1 MQEIETNL
9 VKNSRYLLKDTSFVN
24 LMTKR
29 IFNVLLIANPYDAF
43 ILEDDGRIEE
53 KIFDEYTRLGLSNA
67 PRFTRVSSRQEATEA
82 LQGIRF
88 DLVICMPNTDN
99 TDAFV
104 IARTIKSQY
113 PDTPLVVLTPFSHGI
128 TRYME
133 HQDLSQFE
141 YVFCWLGNTE
151 LLLSIIKLMEDK
163 MNLDHDIEEA
173 GVQQIVLV
181 EDGIRFYSSALPNL
195 YRFILEQSREFSTEA
210 LNAHEMMLRKRGR
223 PKIVLARTYE
233 EGLELYTRHRDNTL
247 GVITDARFPRGGV
260 KDPTAGFELIDA
272 IRADNP
278 FLPVIMQSAEVD
290 NRAVAEAK
298 HVGYIDKNS
307 KKMDV
312 DLRKMVW
319 KHFGFGDLVFRD
331 PQTMEEIVRV
341 HNLKDLQDNI
351 FTIPADSFVYHASR
365 NNISRWLYSRAMFP
379 IAEVLKKMSLDE
391 DADVN
396 VHRQIIFDAI
406 VRYRRMKNQGVV
418 AEYMRGRF
426 DRFSNFARIGDGSL
440 GGKARGIAFID
451 HILKRHQEFQSFDN
465 AEIRIPKTLVL
476 CTDIFDRFMEENNL
490 YPIALSDAPDE
501 EILEAFLQGQLPDTL
516 RDDVSAFCKVVDN
529 PIAVRSSSLLE
540 DAHYQPYAGVYS
552 TYMVPG
558 GDAQLQRLADA
569 IKGVYASVFYRASKS
584 YMAATSNVIDSE
596 KMAIILQEVVG
607 DAHGTRFYPNC
618 SGVAR
623 SLNFYPVG
631 DEKAEE
637 GVVDLAL
644 GLGKHIVDGGRAL
657 RVSPAHPTHVMQTSE
672 IRLALTQTQS
682 TFYALDLEAGERPLT
697 VHEDFDLLRLNVK
710 EAVPDGTLEW
720 IGSTYVRDDDMIYD
734 GVSMPGRK
742 LVTFNSLLYFNLF
755 PLMPIVQQVLKYG
768 AEEMRRPVEV
778 EFAVRLDTKARTGI
792 FYPLQMRPIVS
803 ARECIDEDLTLIPRE
818 RLLLYSSQSLGNGI
832 TSDVRDVVYVRP
844 GAFDFSR
851 NRDIADEVRQM
862 NEWLTAGDAGY
873 LLIGPGRWG
882 TGDCS
887 LGIPVEWGHI
897 AGVRF
902 IVELAMDG
910 RPIQP
915 SQGSHF
921 FQNLTSFGVGYF
933 TVNPFVRDT
942 HDLCRMDV
950 LEAMPAVHE
959 TEHVRHVRF
968 ASPFTAKMDGLK
980 SIGVIEMLHEGEPK

>member
-1 MQEIETNL
+1 MTTESGFNVMKDE
-9 VKNSRYLLKDTSFVN
+9 RYLFKDTSFVN
-24 LMTKR
+24 LMTRR

-67 PRFTRVSSRQEATEA
+67 PRFTRVSSSEEASEA
-82 LQGIRF
+82 LQTVHF

-104 IARTIKSQY
+104 IARRIKSLL

-133 HQDLSQFE
+133 HQDLSPFE

-151 LLLSIIKLMEDK
+151 LILSIIKLMEDK
-163 MNLDHDIEEA
+163 LNLEHDIEEA

-195 YRFILEQSREFSTEA
+195 YRFILEQSREFATEA
-210 LNAHEMMLRKRGR
+210 LNAHQMMLRKRGR

-233 EGLELYTRHRDNTL
+233 EAWSLYTRYRDNTL
-247 GVITDARFPRGGV
+247 GIITDARFPRGGV
-260 KDPTAGFELIDA
+260 KCPTAGFELIDA
-272 IRADNP
+272 IKADNP
-278 FLPVIMQSAEVD
+278 SLPVIMQSAETA
-290 NRAVAEAK
+290 NAPIAKAK

-312 DLRKMVW
+312 DLREMVW
-319 KHFGFGDLVFRD
+319 KHFGFGDLVFRNPD
-331 PQTMEEIVRV
+331 TMEEIVRV

-351 FTIPADSFVYHASR
+351 FNIPADSFAYHASR
-365 NNISRWLYSRAMFP
+365 NNISRWLTSRAMFP
-379 IAEVLKKMSLDE
+379 IAAVLKKLSLE
-391 DADVN
+391 EETDVD

-406 VRYRRMKNQGVV
+406 VRYRRMKNRGVV

-426 DRFSNFARIGDGSL
+426 DRFSNFARIGEGSL

-451 HILKRHQEFQSFDN
+451 HILSRHDEFSQFDN
-465 AEIRIPKTLVL
+465 AEVHIPKTLVL
-476 CTDIFDRFMEENNL
+476 CTDIFDRFMEDNNL
-490 YPIALSDAPDE
+490 YPVALSDMADE
-501 EILEAFLQGQLPDTL
+501 EILAAFLKGQLPDTL
-516 RDDVSAFCKVVDN
+516 RDDVSVFCKVVDN

-540 DAHYQPYAGVYS
+540 DAHYQPYAGVYA

-558 GDAQLQRLADA
+558 GDKQLDRLADA

-584 YMAATSNVIDSE
+584 YMAATSNVIDQE

-607 DAHGTRFYPNC
+607 DTHGLRFYPDC

-657 RVSPAHPTHVMQTSE
+657 RVSPAHPNHVMQTSE
-672 IRLALTQTQS
+672 IRLALTQTQT
-682 TFYALDLEAGERPLT
+682 TFYAIDLDSGDSPLT
-697 VHEDFDLLRLNVK
+697 VHEDFDLLKLNVK
-710 EAVPDGTLEW
+710 EAVPDGTLDW
-720 IGSTYVRDDDMIYD
+720 IGSTYVRDDDMIFD

-742 LVTFNSLLYFNLF
+742 LVTFGSLLHANLF
-755 PLMPIVQQVLKYG
+755 PLMPIVQLMLKHG

-778 EFAVRLDTKARTGI
+778 EFAARFDTKARTGI

-803 ARECIDEDLTLIPRE
+803 ARECIDEDLTAIDRD
-818 RLLLYSSQSLGNGI
+818 RLLLYSAQSLGNGI
-832 TSDVRDVVYVRP
+832 TTDVADVVYVRP

-862 NEWLTAGDAGY
+862 NEWLTTDDVGY

-882 TGDCS
+882 TGDES
-887 LGIPVEWGHI
+887 LGIPVEWGNI
-897 AGVRF
+897 ANVRF

-910 RPIQP
+910 RAIQP

-933 TVNPFVRDT
+933 TVNPYQRGSL
-942 HDLCRMDV
+942 DLCRMDV

-968 ASPFTAKMDGLK
+968 DHTFTAKMDGLK
-980 SIGVIEMLHEGEPK
+980 SIGVIELPAE